1 MASADEIEVQ
11 VVYATPLRQF
21 MKTLRMPVGSHVV
34 QAIRA
39 SDLLSEFPEL
49 ELPAQPDV
57 HLVNSTAAKTHATAP
72 SAASMLVWRDT
83 GVPVS
88 VGVFGELVQLDT
100 CLQDGERV
108 EVYRPLLADPK
119 EARRRRAKAKQKG

>member
-11 VVYATPLRQF
+11 VVYATPRRQF

-39 SDLLSEFPEL
+39 SDLLSEFAEL

-57 HLVNSTAAKTHATAP
+57 HLANSTAAKTHATAP
-72 SAASMLVWRDT
+72 SAAAVLVWRDT

-119 EARRRRAKAKQKG
+119 EARRRRARAKQKR